1 LTYRFVI
8 PVTAKGSKT
17 PVGLIGGVV
26 IGAVELERA
35 CPTPDPASHISS
47 ISKIL
52 AASRIEK
59 I

>member
-17 PVGLIGGVV
+17 PVGLLGSVV

-47 ISKIL
+47 ISK
-52 AASRIEK
+52 S
-59 I
+59 